1 MLNEPLDLSQLF
13 SKDGSQPCSS
23 STPQAHARI
32 SNSWTCFRPSESDAQ
47 GWSPE
52 MCVFR
57 ALWLHVGGG
66 PLLKTGPPSLTGVK
80 LRAREK
86 QQLARGQAASRG
98 QAPAQSRPPCR
109 VTSNPPVRVCWQAA
123 RYTRCCVAS
132 SVQGSQAKAL
142 ASHLAVH
149 S

>member
-13 SKDGSQPCSS
+13 SQDGPQPCST
-23 STPQAHARI
+23 STPQALVRI
-32 SNSWTCFRPSESDAQ
+32 SNSWTHFRPSESDTQ

-57 ALWLHVGGG
+57 ALWLRAGGG
-66 PLLKTGPPSLTGVK
+66 PLLSTGPPSVTGVK
-80 LRAREK
+80 LRAWEK
-86 QQLARGQAASRG
+86 HRLARGQAASRG
-98 QAPAQSRPPCR
+98 QAPAQCQPPCR

-123 RYTRCCVAS
+123 HYTRCCVAT

-142 ASHLAVH
+142 ASHSAVL